1 MKENLHIS
9 EKSSTFASNFSC
21 KSQKFNVNMEF
32 SRKLYLQKLVRA
44 DGNGMIK
51 IVTGIRRCGK
61 SYLLF
66 NIFRNYLL
74 SQGVQE
80 DHIIGLALD
89 DRENKKLLNPDRLLD
104 YINNH
109 IVKDGKKNY
118 VILDEV
124 QLVDDF
130 VSVLLSMTHKQNVE
144 TYVSGSNSKF
154 LSKDV
159 VTEFRGRGWEIRVH
173 PLSFAEYFEGV
184 GGDYR
189 KALYDYYRYGG
200 LPHVALLATEDEK
213 KQYLQS
219 VFETTY
225 LKDVIE
231 RNHLRNPEGMC
242 KLIQVLASCIGSC
255 TNPNNIVNTFMSGE
269 KLTIAPA
276 TIENYLEHLQDAF
289 IISEAQRYDVK
300 GRKYIGSASK
310 YYFEDLGIRN
320 MLINFRQQEDTH
332 IMENVIYNELCMRG
346 CSVDVGQVEVWETT
360 PDGKRLRKNLEV
372 DFVVNNPPQ
381 RMYIQSALV
390 LPDREKTE
398 KEQRPLVNIPDH
410 FRKIIILG
418 NDFQRGWIDDEGVE
432 IVSMEDFLLK
442 LNTLD

>member
-1 MKENLHIS
+1 
-9 EKSSTFASNFSC
+9 
-21 KSQKFNVNMEF
+21 MEF
-32 SRKLYLQKLVRA
+32 SRRLYLQKLVRA

-66 NIFRNYLL
+66 KIFRNYLL

-80 DHIIGLALD
+80 DHIIGLVLD
-89 DRENKKLLNPDRLLD
+89 ERKNKKYLNPDVLLD
-104 YINNH
+104 YIDNH
-109 IVKDGKKNY
+109 IIDDGKKTY

-124 QLVDDF
+124 QLVEDF
-130 VSVLLSMTHKQNVE
+130 IGVLLSMTHMRNVE

-189 KALYDYYRYGG
+189 QALYDYYRYGG
-200 LPHVALLATEDEK
+200 LPQVALLATEDEK

-219 VFETTY
+219 VFESTY

-231 RNHLRNPEGMC
+231 RNHLRNPEGMR

-255 TNPNNIVNTFMSGE
+255 TNPNNIVNTFMSSE
-269 KLTIAPA
+269 KLTIASA

-289 IISEAQRYDVK
+289 IISVAQRYDVK

-332 IMENVIYNELCMRG
+332 IMENVIHNELCLRG
-346 CSVDVGQVEVWETT
+346 YSVDVGQVEVWETT
-360 PDGKRLRKNLEV
+360 PEGKRIRKNLEV

-381 RMYIQSALV
+381 RMYIQSAFV
-390 LPDREKTE
+390 LQDREKTE

-442 LNTLD
+442 PNTLD

>member
-1 MKENLHIS
+1 
-9 EKSSTFASNFSC
+9 
-21 KSQKFNVNMEF
+21 MEF
-32 SRKLYLQKLVRA
+32 SRKSYLQKLVRA

-89 DRENKKLLNPDRLLD
+89 ERENKKLLNPDRLLD
-104 YINNH
+104 YISSH

-200 LPHVALLATEDEK
+200 LPHVALLTTEVEK

-231 RNHLRNPEGMC
+231 RNHLRNPEGMR
-242 KLIQVLASCIGSC
+242 KLIQVLASSIGSC

-332 IMENVIYNELCMRG
+332 IMENVIYNELCQRG

-360 PDGKRLRKNLEV
+360 PEGKRLRKNLEV

-381 RMYIQSALV
+381 RMYIQSAFV
-390 LPDREKTE
+390 LQDREKTE

-442 LNTLD
+442 PNALD

>member
-1 MKENLHIS
+1 
-9 EKSSTFASNFSC
+9 
-21 KSQKFNVNMEF
+21 MEF

-104 YINNH
+104 YINSH

-231 RNHLRNPEGMC
+231 RNHLRNPEGMR

-255 TNPNNIVNTFMSGE
+255 TNPYNIVNTFMSGE
-269 KLTIAPA
+269 KLAIAPA
-276 TIENYLEHLQDAF
+276 TIENYLEYLQDAF

-381 RMYIQSALV
+381 RMYIQSAFV
-390 LPDREKTE
+390 LQDREKTE

-442 LNTLD
+442 PNTLD

>member
-1 MKENLHIS
+1 
-9 EKSSTFASNFSC
+9 
-21 KSQKFNVNMEF
+21 MEF
-32 SRKLYLQKLVRA
+32 SRKSYLQKLVRA

-66 NIFRNYLL
+66 EIFRNYLL
-74 SQGVQE
+74 SQGVAE

-89 DRENKKLLNPDRLLD
+89 DLQNKKLLNPERLLD
-104 YINNH
+104 YIDSH
-109 IVKDGKKNY
+109 IVHDGKKSY

-124 QLVDDF
+124 QLVDNF
-130 VSVLLSMTHKQNVE
+130 VGVLLSLGHMKNVE

-159 VTEFRGRGWEIRVH
+159 VTEFRGRGWEIRVR
-173 PLSFAEYFEGV
+173 PLSFAEYYEGV

-189 KALYDYYRYGG
+189 KALFDYYRYGG
-200 LPHVALLATEDEK
+200 LPHVALLKTEEEK
-213 KQYLQS
+213 KQYLQT

-231 RNHLRNPEGMC
+231 RNHLRNPEGMRR
-242 KLIQVLASCIGSC
+242 LIQVLASCIGSC

-269 KLTIAPA
+269 QLVISPA
-276 TIENYLEHLQDAF
+276 AIGHYLEHLQDAF

-320 MLINFRQQEDTH
+320 MLLNFRQQEDTH
-332 IMENVIYNELCMRG
+332 IMENVIYNELRLRG
-346 CSVDVGQVEVWETT
+346 YSVDVGQVEIWETT
-360 PDGKRLRKNLEV
+360 PEGKRIRKNLEV

-381 RMYIQSALV
+381 RMYIQSAFV
-390 LPDREKTE
+390 LQDNEKTR
-398 KEQRPLVNIPDH
+398 KEERPLVNIPDH

-442 LNTLD
+442 TDIFE

>member
-1 MKENLHIS
+1 
-9 EKSSTFASNFSC
+9 
-21 KSQKFNVNMEF
+21 MEF

-200 LPHVALLATEDEK
+200 LPHVALLAMEEEK

-231 RNHLRNPEGMC
+231 RNHLRNPDGMR

-269 KLTIAPA
+269 KLAIAPA

-300 GRKYIGSASK
+300 GRKYIGTASK

-346 CSVDVGQVEVWETT
+346 YSVDVGQVEVWETT
-360 PDGKRLRKNLEV
+360 PEGKRLRKNLEV

-381 RMYIQSALV
+381 RMYIQSAFV
-390 LPDREKTE
+390 LQDREKTE

-442 LNTLD
+442 PNTLD

>member
-1 MKENLHIS
+1 
-9 EKSSTFASNFSC
+9 
-21 KSQKFNVNMEF
+21 MEF
-32 SRKLYLQKLVRA
+32 SRKSYLQKLVRA

-89 DRENKKLLNPDRLLD
+89 ERENKKLLNPDRLLD
-104 YINNH
+104 YISSH

-200 LPHVALLATEDEK
+200 LPHVALLTTEDEK

-231 RNHLRNPEGMC
+231 RNHLRNPEGMR

-255 TNPNNIVNTFMSGE
+255 TNPNNIVNTFLSGE

-332 IMENVIYNELCMRG
+332 IMENVIYNELCQRG

-360 PDGKRLRKNLEV
+360 PEGKRLRKNLEV

-381 RMYIQSALV
+381 KMYIQSAFV

-398 KEQRPLVNIPDH
+398 KEQRPLVKIPDH

-418 NDFQRGWIDDEGVE
+418 NDFQRGWVDDEGVE

-442 LNTLD
+442 PNALD

>member
-1 MKENLHIS
+1 
-9 EKSSTFASNFSC
+9 
-21 KSQKFNVNMEF
+21 MEF
-32 SRKLYLQKLVRA
+32 SRKSYLRKLVRA

-66 NIFRNYLL
+66 NIFRNHLL

-104 YINNH
+104 YINSH

-173 PLSFAEYFEGV
+173 PLSFAEYFEGI

-231 RNHLRNPEGMC
+231 RNHLRNQEGMR

-269 KLTIAPA
+269 KLTIASA
-276 TIENYLEHLQDAF
+276 TIEKYLEHLQDAF

-320 MLINFRQQEDTH
+320 MLINFRQQEETH
-332 IMENVIYNELCMRG
+332 IMENVIYNELCLRG

-360 PDGKRLRKNLEV
+360 PEGKRLRKNLEV

-381 RMYIQSALV
+381 RMYIQSAFV
-390 LPDREKTE
+390 LQDREKTE

-418 NDFQRGWIDDEGVE
+418 NDFQRGWIDDDGVE

-442 LNTLD
+442 PNVPD

>member
-1 MKENLHIS
+1 
-9 EKSSTFASNFSC
+9 
-21 KSQKFNVNMEF
+21 MEF

-104 YINNH
+104 YINSH

-184 GGDYR
+184 GDDYR

-219 VFETTY
+219 MFETTY

-231 RNHLRNPEGMC
+231 RNHLRNPEGMR

-255 TNPNNIVNTFMSGE
+255 TNPYNIVNTFMSGE
-269 KLTIAPA
+269 KLAIVPA

-300 GRKYIGSASK
+300 GRKYIGTASK

-346 CSVDVGQVEVWETT
+346 YSVDVGQVEVWETT
-360 PDGKRLRKNLEV
+360 PEGKRLRKNLEV

-381 RMYIQSALV
+381 RMYIQSAFV
-390 LPDREKTE
+390 LQDREKTE

-442 LNTLD
+442 PNTLD

>member
-1 MKENLHIS
+1 
-9 EKSSTFASNFSC
+9 
-21 KSQKFNVNMEF
+21 MEF
-32 SRKLYLQKLVRA
+32 SRKSYLQKLVRA

-89 DRENKKLLNPDRLLD
+89 ERENKKLLNPDRLLD
-104 YINNH
+104 YISRH

-200 LPHVALLATEDEK
+200 LPRVALLTTEDEK

-231 RNHLRNPEGMC
+231 RNHLRNPEGMR

-289 IISEAQRYDVK
+289 LISEAQRYDVK

-332 IMENVIYNELCMRG
+332 IMENVIYNELCQRG

-360 PDGKRLRKNLEV
+360 PEGKRLRKNLEV

-381 RMYIQSALV
+381 RMYIQSAFV
-390 LPDREKTE
+390 LQDREKTE

-442 LNTLD
+442 PNALD

>member
-231 RNHLRNPEGMC
+231 RNHLRNPEGMR

-255 TNPNNIVNTFMSGE
+255 TNPYNIVNTFMSGE
-269 KLTIAPA
+269 KLAIAPA
-276 TIENYLEHLQDAF
+276 TIENYLEYLQDAF

-346 CSVDVGQVEVWETT
+346 YSVDVGQVEVWETT
-360 PDGKRLRKNLEV
+360 PEGKRLRKNLEV

-381 RMYIQSALV
+381 RMYIQSAFV
-390 LPDREKTE
+390 LQDREKTE

-442 LNTLD
+442 PNTLD

>member
-1 MKENLHIS
+1 
-9 EKSSTFASNFSC
+9 
-21 KSQKFNVNMEF
+21 MEF
-32 SRKLYLQKLVRA
+32 SRKSYLQKLISA

-51 IVTGIRRCGK
+51 IITGIRRCGK

-66 NIFRNYLL
+66 NIFRNHLL
-74 SQGVQE
+74 SHGVRE

-89 DRENKKLLNPDRLLD
+89 DLQNKKLRNPEKLLN
-104 YINNH
+104 YIDAH

-130 VSVLLSMTHKQNVE
+130 VGVLLSMGHKSDVE

-159 VTEFRGRGWEIRVH
+159 VTEFRGRGWEIRVR
-173 PLSFAEYFEGV
+173 PLSFAEYYEGI

-200 LPHVALLATEDEK
+200 LPHVALLATEEAK
-213 KQYLQS
+213 KQYLQT
-219 VFETTY
+219 VFEATY

-231 RNHLRNPEGMC
+231 RNHLRNPEGMR
-242 KLIQVLASCIGSC
+242 KLVQVLASCIGSC
-255 TNPNNIVNTFMSGE
+255 TNPHNIVNTFMSAE
-269 KLTIAPA
+269 QLTISSAA
-276 TIENYLEHLQDAF
+276 IGNYLEYLQDAF
-289 IISEAQRYDVK
+289 IINEAQRYDVK
-300 GRKYIGSASK
+300 GRKYIGSSSK

-320 MLINFRQQEDTH
+320 MLLNFRQQEDTH
-332 IMENVIYNELCMRG
+332 IMENVIYNELRLRG
-346 CSVDVGQVEVWETT
+346 YSVDVGQVEVWETT
-360 PDGKRLRKNLEV
+360 SEGKRVRKNLEV

-381 RMYIQSALV
+381 RIYIQSVFV
-390 LPDREKTE
+390 LQDREKTQ
-398 KEQRPLVNIPDH
+398 KEQRSLVHIPDH
-410 FRKIIILG
+410 FRKVIILG

-442 LNTLD
+442 AAILS

>member
-1 MKENLHIS
+1 
-9 EKSSTFASNFSC
+9 
-21 KSQKFNVNMEF
+21 MEF
-32 SRKLYLQKLVRA
+32 SRKMYLQKLVRA

-74 SQGVQE
+74 AQGVPE

-89 DRENKKLLNPDRLLD
+89 ERENKKLLNPDRLLD
-104 YINNH
+104 YIDRH

-124 QLVDDF
+124 QLVDEF

-173 PLSFAEYFEGV
+173 PLSFAEYYEGM
-184 GGDYR
+184 GGDYQQ
-189 KALYDYYRYGG
+189 ALYDYYRYGG
-200 LPHVALLATEDEK
+200 LPQVALLATEEEK
-213 KQYLQS
+213 KQYLQT

-231 RNHLRNPEGMC
+231 RNHLRNPEGMR
-242 KLIQVLASCIGSC
+242 KLIQVMASCIGSC

-269 KLTIAPA
+269 KLVISSAA
-276 TIENYLEHLQDAF
+276 VGHYLEYLQEAF

-320 MLINFRQQEDTH
+320 MLINFRQQEETH
-332 IMENVIYNELCMRG
+332 IMENIIYDELLLRG
-346 CSVDVGQVEVWETT
+346 YSVDVGQVEVWEKT
-360 PDGKRLRKNLEV
+360 PEGKRVRKNLEI

-381 RMYIQSALV
+381 RIYIQSVLV
-390 LPDREKTE
+390 LPDRAKTE
-398 KEQRPLVNIPDH
+398 QEQRPLVNIPDH
-410 FRKIIILG
+410 FRKVIILG
-418 NDFQRGWIDDEGVE
+418 NDFQRGWIDEEGVQ
-432 IVSMEDFLLK
+432 IISMRDFLLNPDI
-442 LNTLD
+442 LT

>member
-1 MKENLHIS
+1 
-9 EKSSTFASNFSC
+9 
-21 KSQKFNVNMEF
+21 MEF

-104 YINNH
+104 YINSH

-231 RNHLRNPEGMC
+231 RNHLRNPEGMR

-255 TNPNNIVNTFMSGE
+255 TNPYNIVNTFMSGE
-269 KLTIAPA
+269 KLAIAPA
-276 TIENYLEHLQDAF
+276 TIENYLEYLQDAF

-300 GRKYIGSASK
+300 GRKYIGTASK

-360 PDGKRLRKNLEV
+360 PEGKRLRKNLEV

-390 LPDREKTE
+390 LQDREKTE

-442 LNTLD
+442 PNTLD

>member
-1 MKENLHIS
+1 MKEDLRIS

-104 YINNH
+104 YINSH

-231 RNHLRNPEGMC
+231 RNHLRNPEGMR

-255 TNPNNIVNTFMSGE
+255 TNPYNIVNTFMSGE
-269 KLTIAPA
+269 KLAIAPA
-276 TIENYLEHLQDAF
+276 TIENYLEYLQDAF

-300 GRKYIGSASK
+300 GRKYIGTASK

-360 PDGKRLRKNLEV
+360 PEGKRLRKNLEV

-390 LPDREKTE
+390 LQDREKTE

-442 LNTLD
+442 PNTLD

>member
-1 MKENLHIS
+1 
-9 EKSSTFASNFSC
+9 
-21 KSQKFNVNMEF
+21 MEF

-89 DRENKKLLNPDRLLD
+89 ERENKKLLNPDRLLD
-104 YINNH
+104 YINSH

-173 PLSFAEYFEGV
+173 PLSFVEYFEGV

-200 LPHVALLATEDEK
+200 LPHVAILNTEEEK
-213 KQYLQS
+213 KQYLQT

-231 RNHLRNPEGMC
+231 RNHLRNPEGMR

-269 KLTIAPA
+269 KLTIASA

-346 CSVDVGQVEVWETT
+346 YSVDVGQVEVWETT
-360 PDGKRLRKNLEV
+360 PEGKRLRKNLEV

-381 RMYIQSALV
+381 RMYIQSAFV
-390 LPDREKTE
+390 LQDREKTE

-442 LNTLD
+442 PNALD

>member
-1 MKENLHIS
+1 
-9 EKSSTFASNFSC
+9 
-21 KSQKFNVNMEF
+21 MEF
-32 SRKLYLQKLVRA
+32 SRKMYLQKLVRA

-51 IVTGIRRCGK
+51 IVTGVRRCGK

-66 NIFRNYLL
+66 NIFRNYLMT
-74 SQGVQE
+74 QGVPE

-89 DRENKKLLNPDRLLD
+89 ERKKKKLLNPDRLLD
-104 YINNH
+104 YIDKH

-124 QLVDDF
+124 QLVDEF
-130 VSVLLSMTHKQNVE
+130 VSVLLSMTHKKNIE

-159 VTEFRGRGWEIRVH
+159 VTEFRGRGWEIRIH
-173 PLSFAEYFEGV
+173 PLSFAEYYEGI
-184 GGDYR
+184 GGDYQQ
-189 KALYDYYRYGG
+189 ALYDYYRYGG
-200 LPHVALLATEDEK
+200 LPQVALLATEEEK
-213 KQYLQS
+213 KQYLQT

-231 RNHLRNPEGMC
+231 RNHLRNPEGMR
-242 KLIQVLASCIGSC
+242 KLIQVMASCIGSC

-269 KLTIAPA
+269 KLVISSAA
-276 TIENYLEHLQDAF
+276 VGHYLEYLQDAF

-320 MLINFRQQEDTH
+320 MLINFRQQEETH
-332 IMENVIYNELCMRG
+332 IMENLVYNELLLRG
-346 CSVDVGQVEVWETT
+346 YSVDVGQVEVWEKT
-360 PDGKRLRKNLEV
+360 PEGKRVRKNLEI

-381 RMYIQSALV
+381 RIYIQSALV
-390 LPDREKTE
+390 LPDRAKTE
-398 KEQRPLVNIPDH
+398 QEQRPLVTIPDH
-410 FRKIIILG
+410 FRKVIILG
-418 NDFQRGWIDDEGVE
+418 NDFQRGWINEEGVQ
-432 IVSMEDFLLK
+432 IISMRDFLLNPDI
-442 LNTLD
+442 LT

>member
-1 MKENLHIS
+1 
-9 EKSSTFASNFSC
+9 
-21 KSQKFNVNMEF
+21 MEF
-32 SRKLYLQKLVRA
+32 SRKSYLQKLVRA

-51 IVTGIRRCGK
+51 IVTGVRRCGK

-74 SQGVQE
+74 SQGVTE

-89 DRENKKLLNPDRLLD
+89 DRANKKLLDPDILLD
-104 YINNH
+104 YIEAH
-109 IVKDGKKNY
+109 MVHDGKKNY

-124 QLVDDF
+124 QLVEEF
-130 VSVLLSMTHKQNVE
+130 ISVLLSLTHKQNVE
-144 TYVSGSNSKF
+144 TYVSGSNSRF

-173 PLSFAEYFEGV
+173 PLSFAEYYEGV
-184 GGDYR
+184 GGDYQQ
-189 KALYDYYRYGG
+189 ALYDFYRYGG
-200 LPHVALLATEDEK
+200 LPHVATLKTEEEK

-231 RNHLRNPEGMC
+231 RNHLRNPEGMR
-242 KLIQVLASCIGSC
+242 KLIQVLASCIGAC

-269 KLTIAPA
+269 KLTVSSAAIG
-276 TIENYLEHLQDAF
+276 NYLEHLQDAF

-300 GRKYIGSASK
+300 GRKYIGTASK

-332 IMENVIYNELCMRG
+332 IMENVIYNELRVRG
-346 CSVDVGQVEVWETT
+346 YSVDVGQVEIWETT
-360 PDGKRLRKNLEV
+360 PEGKRVRKNLEV

-381 RMYIQSALV
+381 RIYIQSAFV
-390 LPDREKTE
+390 LPDRAKTQQ
-398 KEQRPLVNIPDH
+398 EQRPLVHIPDH
-410 FRKIIILG
+410 FRKVIILG
-418 NDFQRGWIDDEGVE
+418 NDFQRGWIDDEG
-432 IVSMEDFLLK
+432 IQIISMRDFLLNPEA
-442 LNTLD
+442 LTL